1 MALSYRFNA
10 IVFDFDGVLA
20 ESVDVKG
27 DAFVA
32 LYADAGPVIQQQVLA
47 WHRAHGGVTRHE
59 KIRYYEQALLG
70 RSATDADVEAKAQR
84 FSALVEQAVVDAAWV
99 DGAREFLKRH
109 AGQIPMFVASAT
121 PQEELIRV
129 VEKRGMT
136 SYFARVLGAPKKKAE
151 HLRNIM
157 DEYGWQP
164 EQLLMVGDAMTDYDA
179 AQSTGTRFLGR
190 APAGGVSPF
199 PNDTDIVRDLR
210 DLDRWVLR

>member
-32 LYADAGPVIQQQVLA
+32 LYADEGPEIQSQVLA
-47 WHRAHGGVTRHE
+47 WHMAHGGVTRHD
-59 KIRYYEQALLG
+59 KIRHYEKVLLG
-70 RSATDADVEAKAQR
+70 RSGSDADVEAKAQR

-99 DGAREFLKRH
+99 DGAQEFLQRH
-109 AGQIPMFVASAT
+109 AGRIPMFVASAT
-121 PQEELIRV
+121 PQEELIRI

-151 HLRNIM
+151 HLLNVM
-157 DEYGWQP
+157 NEYGWQP
-164 EQLLMVGDAMTDYDA
+164 EQLLMIGDAMTDHDA
-179 AQSTGTRFLGR
+179 AQSTGTKFLGR
-190 APAGGVSPF
+190 VPARGVSPF
-199 PNDTDIVRDLR
+199 PNGTDIVRDLR
-210 DLDRWVLR
+210 DLDRWVLN